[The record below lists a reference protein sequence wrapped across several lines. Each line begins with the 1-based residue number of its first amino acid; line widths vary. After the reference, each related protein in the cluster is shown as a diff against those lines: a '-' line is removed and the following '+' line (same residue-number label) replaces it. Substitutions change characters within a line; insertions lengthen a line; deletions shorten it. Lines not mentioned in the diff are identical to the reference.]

1 MVKVEKI
8 KEKFRKRR
16 NFKARHNVKTIID
29 TSEQDK
35 IKVDLADKSEGSQY
49 DGSNALV
56 LPGQRRK
63 TKKVREAEPVKL
75 LSKKQRKRLQKI
87 VDTKKKKAG
96 REQLLDALEKIHA
109 SNRKKFPKLT
119 SLQAT
124 QTEGRKKFLQSS
136 YAADTAESLCTQNKG
151 SGGAS
156 VQLGRN
162 QISSSAKRKRKEDYA
177 NAKKAKII
185 KDPRVVYAG
194 VSSSDSSDGEDEVS
208 EIKKESSPF
217 KCHENGSVSPDEN
230 ITTVLSN
237 TISESTN
244 EKESSSQNHV
254 ESEKVEESSKQSHVL
269 ESKKAVESS
278 NKSHLLDESSST
290 KSTAKSGS
298 QINGTLQAIKRAS
311 ATYVSVKRPAE
322 LAEARMDLPIIAE
335 EQVVMET
342 IKDNMMTVIVG
353 PTGSGKTTQVP
364 QFLYEAGFA
373 SESQI
378 IGVTEP
384 RRVAAVSMSERVG
397 YELGLSPRQVSYQI
411 RFEGNTTK
419 DTKIKFMTDGVLLK
433 EFQEDQLLLRYSA
446 IIIDEAH
453 ERSVY
458 SDLLIGILSRV
469 APARQ
474 KRGQP
479 LKLIVMS
486 ATLRVEDFTENPWL
500 FKKLGGPPPVV
511 KIEGRTFP
519 VTVHYNKKTD
529 EDYLAAA
536 YNKVC
541 KIHRQLPDGAILVFV
556 TGQQEVNQLC
566 RKLRATFP
574 GRGSQATEDN
584 AVDDATEYRKRLN
597 ELKKR
602 RLAKKEM
609 LLKEAA
615 AKEAEQENAALIT
628 KKLLEVKVDDF
639 AAAASV
645 FPDNE
650 NEANEEDDDVEDD
663 DAEESGGIA
672 DVRQHEDDAASD
684 DDDFELGDDV
694 DADERKTGSTEE
706 QPLHVLPLYS
716 LLPSDRQKQ
725 VFQKPPLGTRLCVVA
740 TNVAETSLTIPNV
753 KYVVDS
759 GKTKD
764 KVFDKVTG
772 VSMFH
777 VTNCCQASANQR
789 AGRAG
794 RVAPG
799 HCYRLYSSAVF
810 NDFIKFAK
818 PEIMC
823 RPIDDVVLILK
834 NMNLPV
840 VNFPYPTP
848 PEHIQIRQSL
858 KRLTHLGA
866 LREKDLDS
874 GVTEEARVSGHDN
887 SPIQKDT
894 TVITGLGRLM
904 SSFPVAPCY
913 SKMLCLSD
921 QFRLWPYTIALVA
934 ALTVQEILIEMPLD
948 NSAEDFD
955 RRRSEWRKIR
965 LSWSGSGQ
973 SRLLGDLMVLLRAVL
988 EADAN
993 NNTGHFCD
1001 QYGLRQKGLV
1011 NIRKLRRQLTNEVN
1025 MIVPGVDIAMNPNM
1039 KLPTAEQCCALRQV
1053 VLSGSVDRVARR
1065 VNPASLKSGE
1075 DKIRWKNAYQTLDL
1089 EEPVFLPHS
1098 SVLRIDKPEWVV
1110 YQDIFETH
1118 KMFMRG
1124 VTAIE
1129 PEWLSRFAPS
1139 LCRFSEPLARPAPY
1153 YDAEKDAVM
1162 CYADA
1167 TYGRADWVLPC
1178 CLITHPPS
1186 TEGYSRFAY
1195 HFLKGDVFSE
1205 LQPFA
1210 QHLVEFVTLLRP
1222 LALRYQ
1228 SQKDALIRALKIYD
1242 AASRAKLLSI
1252 WKKQPNYLLREYCM
1266 WLSDQSL
1273 VATVSKAW
1281 PPVPKEVNEW
1291 LA

>member
-1 MVKVEKI
+1 ME
-8 KEKFRKRR
+8 
-16 NFKARHNVKTIID
+16 
-29 TSEQDK
+29 
-35 IKVDLADKSEGSQY
+35 
-49 DGSNALV
+49 
-56 LPGQRRK
+56 
-63 TKKVREAEPVKL
+63 
-75 LSKKQRKRLQKI
+75 
-87 VDTKKKKAG
+87 
-96 REQLLDALEKIHA
+96 ALEKNHA
-109 SNRKKFPKLT
+109 MNRKKFPKLT

-124 QTEGRKKFLQSS
+124 QTEGRKKFLQSK
-136 YAADTAESLCTQNKG
+136 YDAETAESLATEDSNADGK
-151 SGGAS
+151 ARH
-156 VQLGRN
+156 LGRN
-162 QISSSAKRKRKEDYA
+162 QISSSAKRKRKEDLA
-177 NAKKAKII
+177 SSKKAKFLR
-185 KDPRVVYAG
+185 DPRIVYAG
-194 VSSSDSSDGEDEVS
+194 PSSSESSSDSDEENDIQ
-208 EIKKESSPF
+208 EIKKDGEASL
-217 KCHENGSVSPDEN
+217 EN
-230 ITTVLSN
+230 SN
-237 TISESTN
+237 TQFSEATN
-244 EKESSSQNHV
+244 D
-254 ESEKVEESSKQSHVL
+254 SENLTTEDSNSPANEEM
-269 ESKKAVESS
+269 SS
-278 NKSHLLDESSST
+278 NKSHLLDETSSENNTGSFNNTKKVKNSSSNKTDAINNTAKVNHSSST
-290 KSTAKSGS
+290 TAVK
-298 QINGTLQAIKRAS
+298 IAPTFIP
-311 ATYVSVKRPAE
+311 VKRPRE

-342 IKDNMMTVIVG
+342 IKENMMTVIVG

-364 QFLYEAGFA
+364 QFLYEAGYA
-373 SESQI
+373 SCKEI
-378 IGVTEP
+378 IAVTEP
-384 RRVAAVSMSERVG
+384 RRVAAVAMSERVG
-397 YELGLSPRQVSYQI
+397 YELGLSSREVSYQI
-411 RFEGNTTK
+411 RFEGNTTE

-433 EFQEDQLLLRYSA
+433 EFQEDQLLSRYSA

-458 SDLLIGILSRV
+458 SDLLIGVLSRV
-469 APARQ
+469 APARH
-474 KRGQP
+474 KRGKP
-479 LKLIVMS
+479 LKLVIMS
-486 ATLRVEDFTENPWL
+486 ATLRVEDFTENAWL
-500 FKKLGGPPPVV
+500 VKKLGGPPPIV

-519 VTVHYNKKTD
+519 VTVHYNKKTE
-529 EDYLAAA
+529 EDYLTAA
-536 YNKVC
+536 YNKIC
-541 KIHRQLPDGAILVFV
+541 KIHRQLPDGAILVFL
-556 TGQQEVNQLC
+556 TGQQEVNLLC

-574 GRGSQATEDN
+574 ATGLPDTEQPHDG
-584 AVDDATEYRKRLN
+584 DATEYRKRLN
-597 ELKKR
+597 SLKKQ
-602 RLAKKEM
+602 RLAKKEL
-609 LLKEAA
+609 LLKQAA
-615 AKEAEQENAALIT
+615 EKEAEAENAALLT
-628 KKLLEVKVDDF
+628 KKLLEVNVHEF

-650 NEANEEDDDVEDD
+650 NEANEGDDIEDGDVTETSKSN
-663 DAEESGGIA
+663 EEQNQEG
-672 DVRQHEDDAASD
+672 VPSD
-684 DDDFELGDDV
+684 DDFDLGENADEDKPGDDEKKGV
-694 DADERKTGSTEE
+694 GNE

-716 LLPSDRQKQ
+716 LLPADRQKQ
-725 VFQKPPLGTRLCVVA
+725 VFQKPPAGTRLCVVA

-753 KYVVDS
+753 KYVVDC

-777 VTNCCQASANQR
+777 VTNVCQASANQR

-810 NDFIKFAK
+810 NDFAKFAK

-834 NMNLPV
+834 NLNLPV

-848 PEHIQIRQSL
+848 PEHVQIRQSL

-866 LREKDLDS
+866 LLEKDRDA
-874 GVTEEARVSGHDN
+874 GVTEEAKTSGHN
-887 SPIQKDT
+887 NTPIHKDT

-904 SSFPVAPCY
+904 SSFPVAPRY
-913 SKMLCLSD
+913 SKMLCLSA
-921 QFRLWPYTIALVA
+921 QFDLFPYTIALVA

-948 NSAEDFD
+948 NSGEDFD

-965 LSWSGSGQ
+965 LSWSGTGQ
-973 SRLLGDLMVLLRAVL
+973 TRRLGDLMVLLRAVL
-988 EADAN
+988 EAEAN
-993 NNTGHFCD
+993 NNTSHFCE

-1025 MIVPGVDIAMNPNM
+1025 MIVPGANVAMDPNM

-1065 VNPASLKSGE
+1065 VDLSRIKKAE
-1075 DKIRWKNAYQTLDL
+1075 DKIKWKNAYQTIDL

-1129 PEWLSRFAPS
+1129 PEWLSRFGPL
-1139 LCRFSEPLARPAPY
+1139 LCSFSEPLLRPAPH
-1153 YDAEKDAVM
+1153 YDSDKDAVM

-1167 TYGRADWVLPC
+1167 TYGRADWVIPC
-1178 CLITHPPS
+1178 CLIPHPTN
-1186 TEGYSRFAY
+1186 TEGYSRFAF
-1195 HFLKGDVFSE
+1195 HLLKGDVFSE

-1210 QHLVEFVTLLRP
+1210 QHLIEIVTLLRP

-1228 SQKDALIRALKIYD
+1228 NQKDSLVRALKICD
-1242 AASRAKLLSI
+1242 VATKDKLLRI

-1266 WLSDQSL
+1266 WLADQSL
-1273 VATVSKAW
+1273 VPTVSKMW